1 MIFGAILAGGT
12 GSRMANHGIPKQF
25 IELCGKPII
34 IRTIE
39 KMLSVESFDYLFI
52 AIHPDYT
59 DYLKDLL
66 NNYGF
71 EK

>member
-39 KMLSVESFDYLFI
+39 KCF
-52 AIHPDYT
+52 
-59 DYLKDLL
+59 LL
-66 NNYGF
+66 NLLIICLLQFIRLYGLF
-71 EK
+71 KRFIK

>member
-1 MIFGAILAGGT
+1 
-12 GSRMANHGIPKQF
+12 MANHGIPKQF

-71 EK
+71 ENNSKIKNR